1 MNGEG
6 RNTINK
12 ACVQALLSRFCLFEG
27 TWRKYH
33 GLNNAETYLREC
45 KRVSAELM
53 QTYPNVADC
62 YDDLFC
68 SLELKDVTGVIL
80 YREYSDAVGVVHAV
94 SIGGTTATSF
104 YNPTRDLVD
113 SYLCTDGKP
122 RWTRLAWS
130 GSEAASR
137 SR

>member
-1 MNGEG
+1 
-6 RNTINK
+6 
-12 ACVQALLSRFCLFEG
+12 
-27 TWRKYH
+27 
-33 GLNNAETYLREC
+33 
-45 KRVSAELM
+45 M

-122 RWTRLAWS
+122 RWTSDAYLGDKDIYTTSSATVTIVCGCTS
-130 GSEAASR
+130 LLLTG
-137 SR
+137 